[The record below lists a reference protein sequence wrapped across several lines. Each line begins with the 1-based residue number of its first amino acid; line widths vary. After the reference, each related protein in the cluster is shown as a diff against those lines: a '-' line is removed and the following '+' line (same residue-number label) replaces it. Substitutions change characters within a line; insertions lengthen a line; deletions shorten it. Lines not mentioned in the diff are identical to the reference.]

1 MLISGLDGSVPQEVN
16 KVSLFKDPI
25 FEDFGFSV
33 SDGLYERGIF
43 VARIKPGG
51 PADTSGLLR
60 PYDRILQINQTRTT
74 DFDCCLAVPLIAA
87 AGDKIDLLVSGR
99 VIQCPQD
106 FTITEKAPTRGP
118 TRAFSWLKLALST
131 FTFKTL
137 C

>member
-99 VIQCPQD
+99 VIQCPQL
-106 FTITEKAPTRGP
+106 INISQSQRRPLLGP
-118 TRAFSWLKLALST
+118 SPG
-131 FTFKTL
+131 
-137 C
+137 